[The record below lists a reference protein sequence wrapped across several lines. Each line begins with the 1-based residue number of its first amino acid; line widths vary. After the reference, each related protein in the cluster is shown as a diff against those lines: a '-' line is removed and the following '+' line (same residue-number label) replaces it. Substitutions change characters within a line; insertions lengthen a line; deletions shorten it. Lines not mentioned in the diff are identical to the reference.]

1 VTAGDVGA
9 DVARPLAARLG
20 SDADE
25 GILLALFDEAV
36 AWLVARGQVGQW
48 GSEPFSQ
55 RADMLERVHRLAA
68 SGDLWIAEQVTAPV
82 GAVVLGTAPAYV
94 PPATRP
100 EVYIDLLLTS
110 RRCAGMG
117 IGRFLVELAARLGC
131 ERGAEQLR
139 VDCWADAE
147 GLVRWYERVGFRRSR
162 AFDLGGWRGQLF
174 AMELDAKTA

>member
-1 VTAGDVGA
+1 M
-9 DVARPLAARLG
+9 RLG

-48 GSEPFSQ
+48 GSKPFSQ
-55 RADMLERVHRLAA
+55 RADMLERVHRLAT
-68 SGDLWIAEQVTAPV
+68 SGDLWIAEHVTAPV
-82 GAVVLGTAPAYV
+82 GAVVLGTAPAYA

-117 IGRFLVELAARLGC
+117 VGRFLVDYAMRIGR
-131 ERGAEQLR
+131 ERGVEQLR
-139 VDCWADAE
+139 VDCWADAD
-147 GLVRWYERVGFRRSR
+147 GLVQWYERVGFRRSGT
-162 AFDLGGWRGQLF
+162 FELGGWRGQLF
-174 AMELDAKTA
+174 AMELDAENA